1 VKNIFLFIRV
11 YFTFICFL
19 VLQVLSI
26 ILLSNSSK
34 SHEAFFASAANEVIG
49 RINSRYT
56 DFTSYFTLKEINRQ
70 LVEENNRLKN
80 ELKADFQSPD
90 SSKKMVVDSNL
101 KDPSHHFRKFTYLPA
116 KVVGNTVSSQ
126 TNYIILERGAKQ
138 GVKKG
143 MSVIGPE
150 GIVGVVIEVFD
161 NYSKAMSLLNRNSK
175 VSAMLKND
183 NVSGSIEWDG
193 ADPSYL
199 TLKNIPKSSK
209 VAKGDS
215 VVTSSYSAN
224 FPSNLLI
231 GTIAAVGADP
241 AANFY
246 TLKIKTATNFFS
258 LQYVYL
264 VENVFYTEQTKLES
278 TQQKFNE

>member
-1 VKNIFLFIRV
+1 M
-11 YFTFICFL
+11 
-19 VLQVLSI
+19 SI
-26 ILLSNSSK
+26 VLLSSSSK
-34 SHEAFFASAANEVIG
+34 SHEAFFSSAANEAIG
-49 RINSRYT
+49 RINSKYNN
-56 DFTSYFTLKEINRQ
+56 FSSYFSLKEINRQ

-80 ELKADFQSPD
+80 ELKQNFQWPD
-90 SSKKMVVDSNL
+90 SSKKMVVDSLNR
-101 KDPSHHFRKFTYLPA
+101 DSSHRIRKFIYLPA
-116 KVVGNTVSSQ
+116 KVVGNTISSQ
-126 TNYIILERGAKQ
+126 TNYLILERGSKQ
-138 GVKKG
+138 NVKKG

-150 GIVGVVIEVFD
+150 GIVGVVIEAFD
-161 NYSKAMSLLNRNSK
+161 NYSKVMSLLNRNSK

-183 NVSGSIEWDG
+183 NVAGSIEWDG

-199 TLKNIPKSSK
+199 ILKNIPKSSK

-224 FPSNLLI
+224 FPSHLLV
-231 GTIAAVGADP
+231 GTIASIGADP

-264 VENVFYTEQTKLES
+264 VENVFYTEQTKLEN

>member
-1 VKNIFLFIRV
+1 MKNIFLFIRA

-26 ILLSNSSK
+26 VLLSSSSK
-34 SHEAFFASAANEVIG
+34 SHEAFFASSANEVIG
-49 RINSRYT
+49 KINTRYNE
-56 DFTSYFTLKEINRQ
+56 FTSYFTLKEINRQ
-70 LVEENNRLKN
+70 LAEENNRLKN
-80 ELKADFQSPD
+80 ELKTNFEWPD
-90 SSKKMVVDSNL
+90 SSKKIILDSL
-101 KDPSHHFRKFTYLPA
+101 YRDSSHHFRKFSFLPA

-126 TNYIILERGAKQ
+126 TNYLILERGSKQ

-143 MSVIGPE
+143 MSVVGPQ
-150 GIVGVVIEVFD
+150 GIVGVVIEVFE
-161 NYSKAMSLLNRNSK
+161 NYSKVMSLLNRNSK

-199 TLKNIPKSSK
+199 ILKNIPKSSK
-209 VAKGDS
+209 VVKGDS

-224 FPSNLLI
+224 FPSHLLI
-231 GTIAAVGADP
+231 GTIAAIGADP

-246 TLKIKTATNFFS
+246 TLKIKTATNFYS

-264 VENVFYTEQTKLES
+264 VDNIFYAEQIKLES